1 MDVLLLSIYILAF
14 GSIFWLLS
22 TLQKV
27 VFGSI
32 LIMMSLLFFFQ
43 YLEIQ
48 DLINDMSCSNDI
60 MHILSYGDCEEAET
74 WSNIFFLSGLGSA
87 FFGMYLMFKN

>member
-1 MDVLLLSIYILAF
+1 MDILLLTIYFIAFASII
-14 GSIFWLLS
+14 WLLS
-22 TLQKV
+22 TLQKA

-32 LIMMSLLFFFQ
+32 LIMISLFCFFQ

-60 MHILSYGDCEEAET
+60 INILFYEDCEEAET
-74 WSNIFFLSGLGSA
+74 WSNIFFLTGIGSG